1 MSLQAYLYNKDAQ
14 KQLSKFPSNS
24 SSLQNP
30 QKILQQHDALVD
42 QSPSAETS
50 TPTLAYQHPSTAN
63 SVVRLSD
70 NEISK
75 ILALPIGLVSDNPY
89 STASTTVASGTP
101 TSAKTS
107 STATAST
114 VSDSSIISSNNDD
127 SHIPGRIGIGD
138 KFNGSLLSS
147 SDCEGNRNGT
157 GVSGIFFNNNN
168 NNNNNNK
175 TTNFCDNSVEFLS
188 SLQNAMSMNKVRIES
203 MRLDC

>member
-14 KQLSKFPSNS
+14 KQISQFPSNS
-24 SSLQNP
+24 TSLQHQ
-30 QKILQQHDALVD
+30 QKTLQQPDALVD

-89 STASTTVASGTP
+89 STDSTTVASGTP

-107 STATAST
+107 STAAAST
-114 VSDSSIISSNNDD
+114 VSDSSIISSNNGDG
-127 SHIPGRIGIGD
+127 HIAGRIGIDG

-147 SDCEGNRNGT
+147 SDCERNRNGGDVG
-157 GVSGIFFNNNN
+157 GVFFNHNNNN
-168 NNNNNNK
+168 NNSK

-188 SLQNAMSMNKVRIES
+188 SLQNVISMNKVCIES
-203 MRLDC
+203 MPIDF

>member
-14 KQLSKFPSNS
+14 KQISQFPSNS
-24 SSLQNP
+24 TSLQNP
-30 QKILQQHDALVD
+30 QKRMQQPDALVD

-50 TPTLAYQHPSTAN
+50 PSTLAYQHPSTAN

-75 ILALPIGLVSDNPY
+75 ILALPIGLVSDDPY

-107 STATAST
+107 STATAI
-114 VSDSSIISSNNDD
+114 SDSSIISSNNDD
-127 SHIPGRIGIGD
+127 GHTPVRIGIDD

-147 SDCEGNRNGT
+147 SDCERNRNGT
-157 GVSGIFFNNNN
+157 DVSGIFFNNNN
-168 NNNNNNK
+168 NNNNNNRK

-188 SLQNAMSMNKVRIES
+188 SLQNVISMNKVCIES
-203 MRLDC
+203 MYLDC